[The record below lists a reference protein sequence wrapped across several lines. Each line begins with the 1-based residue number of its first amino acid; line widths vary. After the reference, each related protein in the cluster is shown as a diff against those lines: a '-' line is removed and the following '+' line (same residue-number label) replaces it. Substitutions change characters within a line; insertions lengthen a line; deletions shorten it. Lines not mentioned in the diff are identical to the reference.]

1 MVTRNLKKE
10 HLKFRGEKVN
20 IPNDPNQRIKIP
32 ELSEWRVYFLEGLFY
47 IPVKGTEPNRFYRLM
62 HRLFLGFK
70 WERRK
75 P

>member
-1 MVTRNLKKE
+1 MVTRNIKKE

-20 IPNDPNQRIKIP
+20 IPNDPNQRIDIP
-32 ELSEWRVYFLEGLFY
+32 ELSEWCVHLVEGLFY
-47 IPVKGTEPNRFYRLM
+47 VPKKGVEPNKFHRFM
-62 HRLFLGFK
+62 HRVLLGFR